1 MLIDDVTIKIKAG
14 DGGRGSVS
22 FNKNLMALGPA
33 GGDGGAGGSVYFEG
47 ISDLNALAQFRHKK
61 EFFMKHGE
69 FGRGQFKDGAD
80 GEDLILKVPVG
91 TVI

>member
-33 GGDGGAGGSVYFEG
+33 GGDGGKGGSVYFEG
-47 ISDLNALAQFRHKK
+47 ISDLNALAQFRHKR

-80 GEDLILKVPVG
+80 GEDLVLKV
-91 TVI
+91 